1 MASLITDEARAM
13 IGVTSEPGVHRV
25 DHSQIRLFA
34 EAIGDPN
41 PLYVDEEYART
52 TRWGSIIAPPTFIY
66 NFRPGAFPEIP
77 LPTTRLLNGGDEFEY
92 FGVVRPGDVIVV
104 VSKWVDLYERTGRLL
119 RARDLRADVEARTTF
134 LVLVPDLGPATADE
148 VHGVGVLPPGEDG

>member
-1 MASLITDEARAM
+1 MTESLLTDEARAM

-25 DHSQIRLFA
+25 DRSQIRLFA

-52 TRWGSIIAPPTFIY
+52 TRWGGIIAPPTFVY
-66 NFRPGAFPEIP
+66 NLKPGAFPEIP

-92 FGVVRPGDVIVV
+92 FGVVRPDDVIVV
-104 VSKWVDLYERTGRLL
+104 IAKWTDLYERSGRLGQM
-119 RARDLRADVEARTTF
+119 VFTVWETTYTNQHGK
-134 LVLVPDLGPATADE
+134 LVAKHKATRIRY
-148 VHGVGVLPPGEDG
+148 